1 MTITMIDIEIQDR
14 HYAVRSYCLGNHHIT
29 EIAAPISGEMIA
41 RAISELS
48 SADAEKAAI
57 QKAHQR
63 LSHPRVRD
71 FELMVGG

>member
-1 MTITMIDIEIQDR
+1 MDIEIQHR
-14 HYAVRSYCLGNHHIT
+14 QYTVHSYCFGNCHIT

-41 RAISELS
+41 RAISRLS
-48 SADAEKAAI
+48 SAEAEKDAI

-63 LSHPRVRD
+63 LSRPRVRD